1 MRVRIGLCE
10 TTLLLMVQVL
20 SVRATAE
27 EPAQSRG
34 RASSNAEYGI
44 VMREEGEGKCRIEV
58 SRDTDVAWTLPRCL
72 GTVDDLYFVSNSGER
87 FWVLAALPKS
97 LPPPPGSAPV
107 GEAQKKAA
115 MRKPPFDVYGP
126 VVVAVLYDRLG
137 NVVEQRKLTELLP
150 KGGYRKLRKLDRRFV
165 WLEGVLGVPGKEPRV
180 NDRNQVEFETVEPRT
195 WRLGFQE

>member
-1 MRVRIGLCE
+1 MRFGRCE
-10 TTLLLMVQVL
+10 TTLLLIVQAMVAA
-20 SVRATAE
+20 RASAAAQTG
-27 EPAQSRG
+27 QSRA

-44 VMREEGEGKCRIEV
+44 VMREEGEGKCRVEV
-58 SRDTDVAWTLPRCL
+58 SRDTDVAWTLPRCV

-97 LPPPPGSAPV
+97 LPRPPGAAPV

-115 MRKPPFDVYGP
+115 TKKPPFDGYGP

-137 NVVEQRKLTELLP
+137 AVIEQRKLAELLP
-150 KGGYRKLRKLDRRFV
+150 RSGYAKLRKLDRRFV

-180 NDRNQVEFETVEPRT
+180 NDRNQVEFETVEPKAI
-195 WRLGFQE
+195 RLGFQE

>member
-1 MRVRIGLCE
+1 MGRCE
-10 TTLLLMVQVL
+10 TTLLLLVQTVL
-20 SVRATAE
+20 VTHASAE
-27 EPAQSRG
+27 ETGQSRA

-44 VMREEGEGKCRIEV
+44 VMRVEGEGKCRIEV
-58 SRDTDVAWTLPRCL
+58 TRDTDVAWTLPRCV

-87 FWVLAALPKS
+87 FWILATLPKT

-115 MRKPPFDVYGP
+115 RKKPPFDRYGP

-137 NVVEQRKLTELLP
+137 NAIGQRKLQELLP
-150 KGGYRKLRKLDRRFV
+150 RGAHAKLRKLDRRFV

-195 WRLGFQE
+195 WRLDFQE